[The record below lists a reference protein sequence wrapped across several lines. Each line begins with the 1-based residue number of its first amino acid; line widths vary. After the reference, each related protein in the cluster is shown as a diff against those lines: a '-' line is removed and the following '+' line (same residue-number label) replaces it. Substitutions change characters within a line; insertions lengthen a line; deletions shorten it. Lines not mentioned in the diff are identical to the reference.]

1 MKNLVFYC
9 LLIATVLACSIE
21 PQPIDYGSDMC
32 EYCHM
37 TIVDKQHGA
46 EIVTQKGRA
55 YKFDAIECMMN
66 YRKTIDDSTVK
77 FYLINDYNEPG
88 TLVDATASTFL
99 ISENIPS
106 PMGAFL
112 SGTISHDDAVKLQ
125 SVNDGT
131 LYTWNELISY
141 FKDTEGVI
149 NH

>member
-1 MKNLVFYC
+1 MMC
-9 LLIATVLACSIE
+9 IAWVVLMACNVE
-21 PQPIDYGSDMC
+21 PEPINYGTDIC

-77 FYLINDYNEPG
+77 FYLINDYTEPG
-88 TLVDATASTFL
+88 KLVDATSSTFL

-112 SGTISHDDAVKLQ
+112 SGILSKEDAGKLQ
-125 SVNDGT
+125 SEQDGT
-131 LYTWNELISY
+131 LYTWGELTDY
-141 FKDTEGVI
+141 FEDTEGVI
-149 NH
+149 IGR